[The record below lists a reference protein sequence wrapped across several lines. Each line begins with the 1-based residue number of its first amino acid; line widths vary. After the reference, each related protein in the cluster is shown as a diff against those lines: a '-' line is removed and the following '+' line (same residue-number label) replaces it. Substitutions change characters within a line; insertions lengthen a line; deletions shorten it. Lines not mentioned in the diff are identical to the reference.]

1 MNSIDMLTFGV
12 IFVLIVVAAS
22 AVYSAICAL
31 AKYYSQKEE
40 YIKYDYYNKSSD
52 ELKEEHIKLV
62 NSVAKS

>member
-1 MNSIDMLTFGV
+1 MNSLDMFMFGV

-22 AVYSAICAL
+22 AVYSAICVL
-31 AKYYSQKEE
+31 AKHYRQKEE
-40 YIKYDYYNKSSD
+40 YINYNYHNNSSD

>member
-40 YIKYDYYNKSSD
+40 YIKYDYNKSSD

>member
-1 MNSIDMLTFGV
+1 MKSLDMFMFGV

-31 AKYYSQKEE
+31 AKHYRQKEE
-40 YIKYDYYNKSSD
+40 YINYNYHNNSSD